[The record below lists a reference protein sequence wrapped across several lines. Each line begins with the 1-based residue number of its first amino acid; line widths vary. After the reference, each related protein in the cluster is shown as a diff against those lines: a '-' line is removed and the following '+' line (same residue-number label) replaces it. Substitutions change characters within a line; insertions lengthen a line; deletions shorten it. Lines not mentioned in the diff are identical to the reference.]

1 MLSPAS
7 RVLLL
12 TVTVSATAVAGA
24 EKTEPDKMAETRRQ
38 EGFVVTQNG
47 NSFNIEAKGNLAP
60 NKPFKG
66 TTLEEIEPDNNP
78 IDLLRRA
85 IELWPE
91 NPRAAY
97 LLKSAGVLRAAF
109 DALRVS
115 DFSAASA
122 APYAFDQNP
131 AAKRITIWSSLSPS
145 VGQAETKALL
155 AWARK
160 AGPPTYHP
168 SWMIQHGMSATG
180 IADKKTREG
189 LQPDFDAAATW
200 KMLCDNLE
208 GTANDDAAWKA
219 RMSQR
224 TPETIQAM
232 LDYMEN
238 GVGKNLDAR
247 APTQAEAAKA
257 EIHAIIAKFDP
268 AGRDPAMQYVEIY
281 GAVEKLTND
290 AIDRHRGRK

>member
-12 TVTVSATAVAGA
+12 AITMSAMAVTRAEETETDKTAEAY
-24 EKTEPDKMAETRRQ
+24 RRQ
-38 EGFVVTQNG
+38 GLVVTQNG
-47 NSFNIEAKGNLAP
+47 NSINVEAKGNLAP

-66 TTLEEIEPDNNP
+66 TTLEEIQPDNNP

-122 APYAFDQNP
+122 APYAFGQNP
-131 AAKRITIWSSLSPS
+131 AAKRITIWSGLSPS
-145 VGQAETKALL
+145 VGQAEVKALV

-168 SWMIQHGMSATG
+168 NWMIQHGMEAMG
-180 IADKKTREG
+180 AKKTTHDG
-189 LQPDFDAAATW
+189 LERDFDAAAAW
-200 KMLCDNLE
+200 KMLCDSME
-208 GTANDDAAWKA
+208 ASANDDAVWKA

-224 TPETIQAM
+224 TPETLRAM
-232 LDYMEN
+232 LAYMET
-238 GVGKNLDAR
+238 GVGKNLDER
-247 APTQAEAAKA
+247 APTQAAAAKA
-257 EIHAIIAKFDP
+257 ELHAIIAKFDP

-281 GAVEKLTND
+281 DAVDKLTYD
-290 AIDRHRGRK
+290 AIDRHHGRK

>member
-12 TVTVSATAVAGA
+12 AITMSATAVTRA
-24 EKTEPDKMAETRRQ
+24 EKAETDKTAEAYRRQ
-38 EGFVVTQNG
+38 GLVVTQNG
-47 NSFNIEAKGNLAP
+47 NSINVEAKGNLAP

-66 TTLEEIEPDNNP
+66 TTLGEIQPDNNP

-122 APYAFDQNP
+122 APYAFEQNP
-131 AAKRITIWSSLSPS
+131 AARRITIWSSLSPI

-155 AWARK
+155 AWARQ

-168 SWMIQHGMSATG
+168 SWMIQHGMQAMDIT
-180 IADKKTREG
+180 DKKVTDG

-208 GTANDDAAWKA
+208 VTANDDVAWKA

-232 LDYMEN
+232 LAYMEN
-238 GVGKNLDAR
+238 GVGKNLDER
-247 APTQAEAAKA
+247 APSQAASAKA
-257 EIHAIIAKFDP
+257 ELHAIIAKFDP
-268 AGRDPAMQYVEIY
+268 AGRDPAMQYVEIRD
-281 GAVEKLTND
+281 AVEKLTYD